1 MNSIPF
7 SLRPKSSYLTLLNRI
22 VYRLKIGIFES
33 KRKFPSFL
41 PFFLISLRRFFFSTA
56 NRENYPHLP
65 PYWLERDF
73 YGTKY
78 NVYWRIWLITVYDSH
93 DLHSLF
99 LSLSYSS
106 QNIDED
112 NNIMFPERY
121 LPFTDIFVFTFLS
134 FSTKRSKRTRSN
146 VGTCM
151 DT

>member
-65 PYWLERDF
+65 IDSREIFMER
-73 YGTKY
+73 
-78 NVYWRIWLITVYDSH
+78 VYWRIWLITVYDSH

-112 NNIMFPERY
+112 NNIMFPKRY